1 MVSELNEKYLERN
14 IPEHP
19 VSSLRDLQYWYG
31 VIVASKKGYEADYG
45 IHLTKFGNAGDEDSV
60 IFCDFIKDSDGL
72 TYDGV
77 SFRKY
82 EEDNLEQH
90 ERIMYV
96 KYDPP
101 AAKEHS
107 ITQKSKKDPSVGKI
121 VETAENVID
130 WIQEDKVQEYIND
143 EKVDSN
149 KSILS
154 DLMDISGNE
163 EIIEKIRKDIEKKIS
178 NNPTE
183 CLVTIRVKEDSEW
196 KYPGDYNELV
206 EAMKYRRLSKNS
218 SKTNFDVVSKGR
230 GKTHISNQEDNLVG
244 TPEDPLN
251 IFSTKQQ
258 STFTNL
264 LNDES
269 SWTSNP
275 ISFNESLHISLSEEI
290 INNLYLNIFYNNVY
304 FIPYITGKP
313 TVKKSK
319 LMYKIVNNMK
329 EDYIRGMLMTDK
341 LDLDT
346 QQGELNYYSI
356 MLEGIELATDVTKTI
371 PKLRRPYILELAEDY
386 KDCIHKFIGNESIFL
401 DINIKDSSQLKN
413 SYESDD
419 QYVFTVDYAL
429 GMDNTNNWNLP
440 IYKKIIYGDWIK
452 ESFNSGSQ
460 NDEFSENDTRSVLYQ
475 NTLNQTEF
483 SWNIL
488 INEFLKQILD
498 NESENLKDNNSVTD
512 KRLILHQLSMLE
524 TLNKNNIINY
534 PQNENE
540 EKVNNLENKQ
550 NGMKDPAIELKD
562 AIKSLPEDTNDTHRF
577 AFSIGAIVG
586 RLSEYQRS
594 QRKMNKT
601 IINDHPISRMNS
613 DRLKLAVSDFV
624 DKSSVYNL
632 FGYSDQ
638 VNVVKDIHPNLE
650 DISHQD
656 ENDIKYFYALGVAF
670 GESQYWNSGEDS
682 ED

>member
-1 MVSELNEKYLERN
+1 MVSELNEKYLEKN

-19 VSSLRDLQYWYG
+19 VTTLRDIQYWYG

-45 IHLTKFGNAGDEDSV
+45 IHLSNFGNAGEEDSV
-60 IFCDFIKDSDGL
+60 LFCDFIRDSGGL
-72 TYDGV
+72 NYDGI
-77 SFRKY
+77 SFRTY
-82 EEDNLEQH
+82 EENDLEQH

-96 KYDPP
+96 KYNPP

-107 ITQKSKKDPSVGKI
+107 ITQKSKKDPPVEKI
-121 VETAENVID
+121 VTTAEDVID
-130 WIQEDKVQEYIND
+130 WIQEDKVQEYINN
-143 EKVDSN
+143 EVDDYSE
-149 KSILS
+149 SILS
-154 DLMDISGNE
+154 DLMNISGDDD
-163 EIIEKIRKDIEKKIS
+163 ILEKIRKDIEEETS

-218 SKTNFDVVSKGR
+218 SKTNFEVVSKGR

-251 IFSTKQQ
+251 VFSTKQQ

-275 ISFNESLHISLSEEI
+275 ISFNESLHISLSDEI
-290 INNLYLNIFYNNVY
+290 IDNLYLNIFYNRIY

-313 TVKKSK
+313 TVRKSK

-329 EDYIRGMLMTDK
+329 EDYIKGMLMTDQV
-341 LDLDT
+341 DVE
-346 QQGELNYYSI
+346 QGELNYYSI
-356 MLEGIELATDVTKTI
+356 MLESIELATDMTKTI
-371 PKLRRPYILELAEDY
+371 PKLRRPYILKLAEDY
-386 KDCIHKFIGNESIFL
+386 TDCVQEFVGDNSIFL
-401 DINIKDSSQLKN
+401 DIDIKDGDELKN

-419 QYVFTVDYAL
+419 EYVFTVDYAL
-429 GMDNTNNWNLP
+429 GMNQTNNWNLP
-440 IYKKIIYGDWIK
+440 IYRKIIYGNWIK
-452 ESFNSGSQ
+452 ESFSSDSQ

-483 SWNIL
+483 SWNII

-550 NGMKDPAIELKD
+550 SVMKDPAIELKD
-562 AIKSLPEDTNDTHRF
+562 AIKSLPDDTNDTHRF

-613 DRLKLAVSDFV
+613 ERLKRAVSDFV